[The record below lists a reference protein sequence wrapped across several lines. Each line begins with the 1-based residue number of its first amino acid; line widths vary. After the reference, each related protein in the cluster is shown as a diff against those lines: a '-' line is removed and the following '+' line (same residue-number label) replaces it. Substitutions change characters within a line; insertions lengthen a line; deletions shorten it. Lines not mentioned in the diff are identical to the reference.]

1 MTFKQCVEQIVAL
14 CQQPGD
20 NRQAILTAARE
31 ILLKIESKGGG
42 PAEKMT
48 ALLKLIG
55 NVSECT
61 GADCKRVVV
70 WVQGKTGKMI
80 LDPDGTPH
88 WATCPNAKDFR
99 KKT

>member
-1 MTFKQCVEQIVAL
+1 MTFKESIEEIIKL
-14 CQQPGD
+14 CDQP
-20 NRQAILTAARE
+20 NMQEVIKIQAQAILK
-31 ILLKIESKGGG
+31 KIQDKGAG

-48 ALLKLIG
+48 ALLKMIG

-70 WVQGKTGKMI
+70 WVTGNKGKII
-80 LDPDGTPH
+80 LDPDGKPH

-99 KKT
+99 KRP